1 MCALVLSWIEWHGSD
16 TPGTTVGE
24 LATNLNFGSADT
36 VDITPANSKILR
48 TDGFSYFKQ
57 GKFNFSGSCTQID
70 NVRVHKS
77 AGVYK
82 TEETLEFSGG
92 ISVSVPDETDQG
104 WATIGTSLPGSAN
117 VILPNLTTDVLLQAD
132 SISSPGYTSGSRS
145 GVVGFQLAVTTN
157 TETGAVNEKTVTITW
172 DEA

>member
-1 MCALVLSWIEWHGSD
+1 MALSLTWYEWHGSD
-16 TPGTTVGE
+16 TPGTAVGE
-24 LATNLNFGSADT
+24 LAANLNFGSADT
-36 VDITPANSKILR
+36 IDITPADSKILR

-57 GKFNFSGSCTQID
+57 GMFNFSGSMTQVD

-92 ISVSVPDETDQG
+92 ITVSVPDETDQT
-104 WATIGTSLPGSAN
+104 WETIGTSLPGSAN
-117 VILPNLTTDVLLQAD
+117 VILPNTTDGILLQAD

-145 GVVGFQLAVTTN
+145 GVVGFQLAVTAN